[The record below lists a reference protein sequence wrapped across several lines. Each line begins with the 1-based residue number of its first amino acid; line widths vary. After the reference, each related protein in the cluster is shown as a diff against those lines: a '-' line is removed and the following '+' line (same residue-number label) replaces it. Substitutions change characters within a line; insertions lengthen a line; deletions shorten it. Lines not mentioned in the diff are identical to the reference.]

1 MKILILLF
9 PLLLAQIPSALSQP
23 QVSGVAQTE
32 ANNVKL
38 ADWSV
43 AETINLYPS
52 PTNGPLNIKIENGT
66 GPVLVEVFDMLGN
79 LVENINLEKKGKGLY
94 SLDLS
99 SMNKG
104 LYFVKIQTPNQ
115 FVTRR
120 VTLVQ

>member
-9 PLLLAQIPSALSQP
+9 PFLLVQGPSALSQP
-23 QVSGVAQTE
+23 QVSGAAQTE
-32 ANNVKL
+32 SNHAKL
-38 ADWSV
+38 ADWS
-43 AETINLYPS
+43 AEETIKLYPS

-66 GPVLVEVFDMLGN
+66 GPVQVEVFDMLGN
-79 LVENINLEKKGKGLY
+79 LVENINLERKGKGWY
-94 SLDLS
+94 TLDLS

-115 FVTRR
+115 FVTKR